1 MSVARPAYPRTLPIL
16 MFHAIETAPEP
27 IAFPPV
33 LFERLLDGLE
43 RSRFQTLRL
52 DAAISA
58 LQAGTLPPRAVVLT
72 FDDGYRSVYDVAFP
86 ALARRGMT
94 ATVFLIAG
102 GNGAG
107 REDDRLPPFAGRPT
121 VSWAEVREM
130 DQAGLEIGAHTL
142 THPDLTRLTATQIA
156 SEVLESRARIE
167 DRLGVPVSSFA
178 YPFGRYDR
186 RSLELARS
194 HFAAAC
200 SDRLGLAGPRSDL
213 HALERVETYY
223 FRGERRLDLLYGG
236 LLPWYLRLCNGPR
249 QLRRTAS
256 RLRH

>member
-1 MSVARPAYPRTLPIL
+1 

-27 IAFPPV
+27 IAFPPA

-43 RSRFQTLRL
+43 RSRFRTFRL

-58 LQAGTLPPRAVVLT
+58 LRAGTLPPRAVVLT

-94 ATVFLIAG
+94 ATVFLITG
-102 GNGAG
+102 GNGATP
-107 REDDRLPPFAGRPT
+107 EDKRLPPFAGRPT
-121 VSWAEVREM
+121 LSWTEVREM

-142 THPDLTRLTATQIA
+142 THPDLTRLAATQIS
-156 SEVLESRARIE
+156 SEVLESKAQIE
-167 DRLGVPVSSFA
+167 DRLGAPVSSFA

-186 RSLELARS
+186 RSLELVRS

-200 SDRLGLAGPRSDL
+200 SVRLGLAGPRSDP

-223 FRGERRLDLLYGG
+223 FRGERRLNLLYSG
-236 LLPWYLRLCNGPR
+236 LLPWYLRLRDGPR
-249 QLRRTAS
+249 RLRRTLS
-256 RLRH
+256 RFRR